1 MAADTRYVF
10 HLTLQQT
17 HLLCPCRVDM
27 VYNGNGL
34 WQQAGSTHTLNTAE
48 GACADS
54 TQYLQ
59 LGCTCAAGTI
69 SHETCDSPIEWC
81 RNCTKVGTAGNP
93 QQHVLQLCIQ
103 LAWLLYFSTHQQAQL
118 CL

>member
-1 MAADTRYVF
+1 
-10 HLTLQQT
+10 
-17 HLLCPCRVDM
+17 M

-69 SHETCDSPIEWC
+69 TYETCDSPVEWC
-81 RNCTKVGTAGNP
+81 RNCTKVSTAGTR
-93 QQHVLQLCIQ
+93 
-103 LAWLLYFSTHQQAQL
+103 LLVCSHSAYSWHGCFIVHLSVGANCARDH
-118 CL
+118 CVCK